1 MRFSQLKKK
10 NYKKITRPY
19 IIAEI
24 GVNHECSIKKAIE
37 LIDAAKEG
45 GADAVKFQAYKAE
58 LIASKKS
65 PAYWN
70 TKKEKTKNQYDLF
83 KKYDKF
89 EYEDFYKI
97 YKYCNSINIE
107 FLCTPFDHNS
117 ANYLNKLVKVFKIS
131 SSDITNKPL
140 IKLISSFNKPI
151 ILSVGASDLTEIKKA
166 LSWIKN
172 KNKTVIMHC
181 VLNYPTL
188 NKNAQLKSIELLK
201 KEFKNNIIGYS
212 DHTLPGDLTN
222 LTTAWLLGA
231 KVIEKHFTVDKKKVG
246 NDHYHSMD
254 KKDLILFNNKIKNI
268 IEIIGK
274 NSIGHLS
281 SEKISRKNA
290 RRGIY
295 SNRFIAKGSRIEAL
309 DLICKRPSSGIEP
322 EFFKHLIGKKIKKSL
337 DKDRPLKWIYF

>member
-1 MRFSQLKKK
+1 MRFSQLRK
-10 NYKKITRPY
+10 NTYKKTTRPY
-19 IIAEI
+19 LIAEI
-24 GVNHECSIKKAIE
+24 GVNHECSIKKAIK

-65 PAYWN
+65 PAYWD

-83 KKYDKF
+83 RKYDKF
-89 EYEDFYKI
+89 EYKDFYKI
-97 YKYCNSINIE
+97 YKYCKSINIE

-140 IKLISSFNKPI
+140 IKLVSSFDKPI
-151 ILSVGASDLTEIKKA
+151 ILSVGASSLAEIKKA
-166 LSWIKN
+166 ISWIKN
-172 KNKTVIMHC
+172 KSKVVIMHC

-201 KEFKNNIIGYS
+201 KKFKNNIIGYS

-231 KVIEKHFTVDKKKVG
+231 QVIEKHFTLDKKKIG

-254 KKDLILFNNKIKNI
+254 KKDLILFLNKIKKI
-268 IEIIGK
+268 IEAIGR
-274 NSIGHLS
+274 NRIGYLS

-295 SNRFIAKGSRIEAL
+295 SNRYIVKGSRIVPS
-309 DLICKRPSSGIEP
+309 DLICKRPFSGIQP
-322 EFFKHLIGKKIKKSL
+322 EFFKNLIGKKIKKTL
-337 DKDRPLKWIYF
+337 YADQPLKWTYF